1 MEFTALSTIVAR
13 GEKSI
18 SPRALYRLQQ
28 PLVEALIEWRDS
40 GSNGS
45 QLTARSI
52 EMSSDGRHIRVV
64 DASSDEL
71 HNIVSYGRIMLTALD
86 HSTLRDKRLRRIAE
100 RCSAGEVA
108 SLEALHLMLERMVSA
123 SIYRILLAII
133 IAGLAILAIYQHW
146 R

>member
-1 MEFTALSTIVAR
+1 
-13 GEKSI
+13 
-18 SPRALYRLQQ
+18 
-28 PLVEALIEWRDS
+28 
-40 GSNGS
+40 
-45 QLTARSI
+45 
-52 EMSSDGRHIRVV
+52 MSSDCRHIRVV